1 MPNFNYYLDADIEIE
16 RHSLA
21 ALSKAISDTLA
32 EDNSYRC
39 DPLTSKWTLTQLKVL
54 KFVLCNL
61 VQHPNIGVLY
71 ERKHQATLSKRYNPN
86 QIGIKV
92 LNAVIDKLDEAGF
105 IRHTPGDNTWKH
117 TKENSPALLSEMAS
131 TEQLL
136 ELADQL
142 GVTNEAIYKK
152 DSSHIKLRSPLSDG
166 GKFIDFKDTEYT
178 RHIDKIMAEYCSFL
192 NQQTLINEL
201 TGEQYSGALL
211 NRSYRDRDGRQ
222 SLIYGGRSG
231 GHWMSGDR
239 EITINGEA
247 TVEFDYNAS
256 ILNNL
261 HKHLYGSYLN
271 ADSEVDLYAIE
282 DVHRDVT
289 KALITRCMLNAKSR
303 TQSTMRFNSLLEKN
317 ADLRQK
323 REQSS
328 LSTKA
333 IVDAIQNKF
342 SNLQHLFYQGP
353 DQAEHYSWIDQNHL
367 FEIAHQACLYDIP
380 ALTVHD
386 SFIVRESDKDRMEML
401 MYSTCMPDV
410 YSKMSLIR
418 RME

>member
-1 MPNFNYYLDADIEIE
+1 M
-16 RHSLA
+16 
-21 ALSKAISDTLA
+21 
-32 EDNSYRC
+32 
-39 DPLTSKWTLTQLKVL
+39 
-54 KFVLCNL
+54 
-61 VQHPNIGVLY
+61 
-71 ERKHQATLSKRYNPN
+71 
-86 QIGIKV
+86 
-92 LNAVIDKLDEAGF
+92 
-105 IRHTPGDNTWKH
+105 
-117 TKENSPALLSEMAS
+117 SEMAS

-142 GVTNEAIYKK
+142 GITTDVIYKK
-152 DSSHIKLRSPLSDG
+152 DSSHIKLRSLLSDG
-166 GKFIDFKDTEYT
+166 GRFIDFKDTEYT
-178 RHIDKIMAEYCSFL
+178 RHIDKIMSEYCNFL
-192 NQQTLINEL
+192 NQQTIINEL
-201 TGEQYSGALL
+201 TGEEYSGVLL
-211 NRSYRDRDGRQ
+211 NRSYRDRDGKQ

-247 TVEFDYNAS
+247 TIEFDYNAS

-261 HKHLYGSYLN
+261 HKHLFGSYLN

-303 TQSTMRFNSLLEKN
+303 TQSTMRFNSLLEKD
-317 ADLRQK
+317 ADLNQK
-323 REQSS
+323 REQTS

-342 SNLQHLFYQGP
+342 SNLKHLFYQGP

-367 FEIAHQACLYDIP
+367 FFIAHQAALNGIC

-386 SFIVRESDKDRMEML
+386 SFIVKESDKDTMEML
-401 MYSTCMPDV
+401 MYSTSMPEI
-410 YSKMSLIR
+410 YKRLSPLIK
-418 RME
+418 

>member
-1 MPNFNYYLDADIEIE
+1 MPNFNYYLDADLDIEK
-16 RHSLA
+16 HNLV
-21 ALSKAISDTLA
+21 ALSKEISNTLA
-32 EDNSYRC
+32 ADNTHRC
-39 DPLTSKWTLTQLKVL
+39 DPLTNKWTLTQLKVL

-61 VQHPNIGVLY
+61 VKYPNIGVLY

-105 IRHTPGDNTWKH
+105 IQHTPGDNKWKH
-117 TKENSPALLSEMAS
+117 TKENSPALMSEMAS

-142 GVTNEAIYKK
+142 GITTDVIYKK
-152 DSSHIKLRSPLSDG
+152 DSSHIKLRSLLSDG
-166 GKFIDFKDTEYT
+166 GRFIDFKDTEYT
-178 RHIDKIMAEYCSFL
+178 RHIDKIMSEYCNFL
-192 NQQTLINEL
+192 NQQIIVNEL
-201 TGEQYSGALL
+201 TGEEYSGVLL
-211 NRSYRDRDGRQ
+211 NRSYRDRDGKQ

-271 ADSEVDLYAIE
+271 TDSEVDLYAIE
-282 DVHRDVT
+282 NVHRDVT

-303 TQSTMRFNSLLEKN
+303 TQSTMRFNSLLEKD
-317 ADLRQK
+317 ADLNQK
-323 REQSS
+323 REQTS

-342 SNLQHLFYQGP
+342 SNLKHLFYQGP

-367 FEIAHQACLYDIP
+367 FFIAHQASLNGIC

-386 SFIVRESDKDRMEML
+386 SFIVKESDKDTMEML
-401 MYSTCMPDV
+401 MYSTAMPEI
-410 YSKMSLIR
+410 YKKMSPLWR
-418 RME
+418 E

>member
-1 MPNFNYYLDADIEIE
+1 M
-16 RHSLA
+16 
-21 ALSKAISDTLA
+21 
-32 EDNSYRC
+32 
-39 DPLTSKWTLTQLKVL
+39 
-54 KFVLCNL
+54 LCNL
-61 VQHPNIGVLY
+61 VKYPNIGVLY

-105 IRHTPGDNTWKH
+105 IQHTPGDNKWKH
-117 TKENSPALLSEMAS
+117 TKENSPALMSEMAS

-142 GVTNEAIYKK
+142 GITTDVIYKK
-152 DSSHIKLRSPLSDG
+152 DSSHIKLRSLLSDG
-166 GKFIDFKDTEYT
+166 GRFIDFKDTEYT
-178 RHIDKIMAEYCSFL
+178 RHIDKIMSEYCNFL
-192 NQQTLINEL
+192 NQQTIVNEL
-201 TGEQYSGALL
+201 TGEEYSGVLL
-211 NRSYRDRDGRQ
+211 NRSYRDRDGKQ

-247 TVEFDYNAS
+247 TIEFDYNAS

-271 ADSEVDLYAIE
+271 TDSEVDLYAIE

-303 TQSTMRFNSLLEKN
+303 TQSTMRFNSLLEKD
-317 ADLRQK
+317 ADLNQK
-323 REQSS
+323 REQTS

-333 IVDAIQNKF
+333 IVDA
-342 SNLQHLFYQGP
+342 LLH
-353 DQAEHYSWIDQNHL
+353 
-367 FEIAHQACLYDIP
+367 
-380 ALTVHD
+380 
-386 SFIVRESDKDRMEML
+386 
-401 MYSTCMPDV
+401 
-410 YSKMSLIR
+410 
-418 RME
+418 